1 MPKILIGFMGAGKST
16 VGKLLDPNFYDMDL
30 LIVDRIG
37 MSINE
42 FFAKEGEE
50 AFRKIE
56 TELLDELIQIEDA
69 VISPGGGIVLNPHNR
84 ELIKQNDCNIFL
96 DVSFDVL
103 YDRIGKDT
111 GLQRPLYLNNTRE
124 EFKAIFDSRE
134 DMYREVATQIIN
146 VDDKT
151 PEEIVAIIEGK

>member
-56 TELLDELIQIEDA
+56 TELLDELIHIEDA